1 MRTIVGRLPDLGL
14 VELLRLLAAI
24 SVTGELVIR
33 NSCGEAT
40 LQVAAGA
47 VEGPINPVTVVA
59 YHRKDGSFSFR
70 PTTMEPGP
78 HWQPMEEFLSKLAR
92 ETPPQEPAGED
103 FISALRE
110 SLTDVSPK
118 VLARVLV
125 ATADPRPY
133 RGLEVE
139 WARKGWEVNLVN
151 GPDWPEGPTFDVAVF
166 HVPGSA
172 TLAGQGDAWLSLL
185 AKANQQRPPVPVVWV
200 GGLADAYLRHQAMQL
215 GVAFLMPAPAGEVGE
230 AARWFR
236 EDLSLC
242 LDRLLQQRALASQ
255 SPGEAFQEL
264 FLALQSETTA
274 EEARASLLRLAAT
287 AFQRGVLLAC
297 KAENFEVLG
306 GFGCPGLVHK
316 LPRGIGILE
325 GVVIRG
331 RPALYVR
338 EEEPALA
345 SLFSPEQEVF
355 AYPVKVQGQT
365 VGLLLTSGVKA
376 EANPQELV
384 AVAAGAGPL
393 LGLRP

>member
-1 MRTIVGRLPDLGL
+1 MKTIVGRLPDLGL

-33 NSCGEAT
+33 NSYGEAT
-40 LQVAAGA
+40 LQVAAGK

-70 PTTMEPGP
+70 PATMEPGEN
-78 HWQPMEEFLSKLAR
+78 WQPMEGFLSKLAR
-92 ETPPQEPAGED
+92 EKPPQEQARED
-103 FISALRE
+103 FISELRE
-110 SLTDVSPK
+110 SLTDVSPR

-139 WARKGWEVNLVN
+139 WAGKGWEVSLVN
-151 GPDWPEGPTFDVAVF
+151 GPDWPEGPAFDVAVF
-166 HVPGSA
+166 HLPGSA

-185 AKANQQRPPVPVVWV
+185 AKANQQQPPVPVVWV

-215 GVAFLMPAPAGEVGE
+215 GAAFLMPAPAGEAGE

-242 LDRLLQQRALASQ
+242 LDRLLQQRALASR
-255 SPGEAFQEL
+255 PAGEAFQEL

-274 EEARASLLRLAAT
+274 EEARASLLRLAASV
-287 AFQRGVLLAC
+287 FQRGVLLAC
-297 KAENFEVLG
+297 EPSGFQVLG
-306 GFGCPGLVHK
+306 GFGCSGLVHK

-325 GVVIRG
+325 EVVSGG

-338 EEEPALA
+338 EENPALA
-345 SLFSPEQEVF
+345 FLLSPELEFF

-365 VGLLLTSGVKA
+365 LGVLLTSGLRPEAKA
-376 EANPQELV
+376 QELV

-393 LGLRP
+393 LGLFR

>member
-33 NSCGEAT
+33 NSYGEAT
-40 LQVAAGA
+40 LKVAADA
-47 VEGPINPVTVVA
+47 IEGPINPVTVVA

-78 HWQPMEEFLSKLAR
+78 QWQPMEEFLSKLAR
-92 ETPPQEPAGED
+92 EIPPQEPARED
-103 FISALRE
+103 FIAALRE

-118 VLARVLV
+118 VLAQVLV

-139 WARKGWEVNLVN
+139 WARKGWEVHLVA

-166 HVPGSA
+166 HLPGSA

-185 AKANQQRPPVPVVWV
+185 AKANQQQPPVPVVWV
-200 GGLADAYLRHQAMQL
+200 GGLADAYLRHRAMQM
-215 GVAFLMPAPAGEVGE
+215 GAAFLMPAPAGEVGE

-242 LDRLLQQRALASQ
+242 LDRLLQQRALASR
-255 SPGEAFQEL
+255 PLGAAFQEL

-287 AFQRGVLLAC
+287 TFQRGVLLAC
-297 KAENFEVLG
+297 NAKDFEVLG
-306 GFGCPGLVHK
+306 GFGCPSLVHK

-325 GVVIRG
+325 AVVTGG
-331 RPALYVR
+331 RPAFYVQ

-345 SLFSPEQEVF
+345 FLLSPGQEIFV
-355 AYPVKVQGQT
+355 YPVKLQGQT
-365 VGLLLTSGVKA
+365 VGLLLTSGLKA
-376 EANPQELV
+376 EANPQELA

-393 LGLRP
+393 LGIRP